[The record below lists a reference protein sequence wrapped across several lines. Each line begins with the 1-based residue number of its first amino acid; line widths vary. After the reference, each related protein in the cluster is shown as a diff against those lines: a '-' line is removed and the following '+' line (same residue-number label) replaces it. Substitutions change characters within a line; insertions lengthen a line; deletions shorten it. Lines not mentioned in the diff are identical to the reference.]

1 MVSAKRSREK
11 QSSFDKNKFEMLLN
25 EPKIVENRN
34 AEVVDELENVAD
46 ELSSLGQ
53 TGSTSECSFHGDEGG
68 RKAMCRHEM
77 MLWDLYAEDRHRLIQ
92 HLEEQKQ
99 ENKQLQVAN
108 AALNNKL
115 IELHEEYR
123 CEVRELHEKL
133 LAMSVEQQK
142 VNKYLYP
149 SDFSLIC
156 HFSRN

>member
-11 QSSFDKNKFEMLLN
+11 QSSIGKNEFEVLLN
-25 EPKIVENRN
+25 EPTAENRN
-34 AEVVDELENVAD
+34 AEVVDEPENVAD

-77 MLWDLYAEDRHRLIQ
+77 MLWDLFTEDRHRLIQ

-99 ENKQLQVAN
+99 ENKQLQATN

-115 IELHEEYR
+115 IELHEKYR

-142 VNKYLYP
+142 VSKYLYP
-149 SDFSLIC
+149 TNFSLIC
-156 HFSRN
+156 HFYRN

>member
-11 QSSFDKNKFEMLLN
+11 QSSLGKNEFEVLLN
-25 EPKIVENRN
+25 EPTAENSN

-53 TGSTSECSFHGDEGG
+53 TGSTSECSFHDDEGG

-77 MLWDLYAEDRHRLIQ
+77 MLWDLFTEDRHRLIQ
-92 HLEEQKQ
+92 HLEEHKQ
-99 ENKQLQVAN
+99 ENKQLQATN

-115 IELHEEYR
+115 IELHEKYR

-149 SDFSLIC
+149 KFFTDLAFFS
-156 HFSRN
+156 